1 MIVTTDGD
9 NILNE
14 FRMRNKHGETWADHI
29 RLLFNNTY
37 YGDENVNYAYLIH
50 SLGLIPIVFG
60 LFCSDNVHL
69 LSTSP
74 SNQVPKT
81 KAIISSNE
89 LTVYLYRW
97 ILQ

>member
-60 LFCSDNVHL
+60 LFCSDNVHFKYL
-69 LSTSP
+69 PKQST
-74 SNQVPKT
+74 PK
-81 KAIISSNE
+81 I
-89 LTVYLYRW
+89 
-97 ILQ
+97 